1 MVHQAA
7 SFLACVLRVEDILAS
22 LGHQEELLQEQEGTR
37 ALASLDI
44 REDNLHQVLQAFLAL
59 VHQVED
65 TLALLGEDTLVLQV
79 DKHQEA
85 YRKVASWG

>member
-1 MVHQAA
+1 MAHRVA

-22 LGHQEELLQEQEGTR
+22 LEHQEELLQEQEGTR
-37 ALASLDI
+37 ALASLDK
-44 REDNLHQVLQAFLAL
+44 EDNLHQVLQAFLAL
-59 VHQVED
+59 GHQAEG
-65 TLALLGEDTLVLQV
+65 TLGLLGEDTLVLQV